1 MSKAKICAG
10 VMQRKR
16 LSITGTGARILYGLH
31 GTLCRTVKKMTV
43 EIGLVV
49 AGVVL
54 GLLIAY
60 VIAVIAAF
68 IHKPEEYD
76 PSWMDYK
83 KWSDDHD

>member
-1 MSKAKICAG
+1 
-10 VMQRKR
+10 
-16 LSITGTGARILYGLH
+16 
-31 GTLCRTVKKMTV
+31 MTV
-43 EIGLVV
+43 EIGFVV

-60 VIAVIAAF
+60 IIAVIAAL

>member
-1 MSKAKICAG
+1 
-10 VMQRKR
+10 
-16 LSITGTGARILYGLH
+16 
-31 GTLCRTVKKMTV
+31 MTV

-60 VIAVIAAF
+60 VIAVIAAL
-68 IHKPEEYD
+68 IHNPEEYD